1 MGEPMK
7 CLKTASAMMLTTMLT
22 TMLTMTL
29 TMAGAA
35 AQVAGGPVGSMDGNR
50 KGHAT
55 DAPKPRRAD
64 DKDYKAALKSLPD
77 KPFDPWSNK
86 R

>member
-7 CLKTASAMMLTTMLT
+7 FLVTALAMMLTMA
-22 TMLTMTL
+22 L

-35 AQVAGGPVGSMDGNR
+35 AQSVSTGGPVGSMDGNR
-50 KGHAT
+50 KGRVT
-55 DAPKPRRAD
+55 DAPKPRPVD

-77 KPFDPWSNK
+77 KPYDPWAK
-86 R
+86 TR

>member
-1 MGEPMK
+1 MDEPMK
-7 CLKTASAMMLTTMLT
+7 LLVTALAML
-22 TMLTMTL
+22 LTMTL

-35 AQVAGGPVGSMDGNR
+35 AQVSGGPVGSMDGNR
-50 KGHAT
+50 KGRAAE
-55 DAPKPRRAD
+55 APKPRRVD

-77 KPFDPWSNK
+77 KPFDPWANK